1 MYKLYYAPGACS
13 LAVHVVLNEIGADYT
28 LEQVD
33 FQKRDE
39 FLKINS
45 RGAVPT
51 LEEDGKILREG
62 AAILQYLV
70 DSNNSGLLPRQGFER
85 AKALEWLSFANST
98 LHPAYSPVFGLK
110 NLDLDDAAKAK
121 LKAGYAQKIQKL
133 WDDVEQT
140 LAKNGPYLTGSTVSV
155 ADILVTVIANWTP
168 GQFGSDIKF
177 GSKTENLL
185 RSVSARPSYQK
196 ALKDEGVEY
205 KAVA

>member
-13 LAVHVVLNEIGADYT
+13 LAVHVVLHEIGGEHT
-28 LEQVD
+28 LEKVD

-45 RGAVPT
+45 RGAVPV

-98 LHPAYSPVFGLK
+98 LHPAYSPVFGLGY
-110 NLDLDDAAKAK
+110 LDLDDATKAK
-121 LKAGYAQKIQKL
+121 LKNVYRQKIQKL
-133 WDDVEQT
+133 WDDVEQHLT
-140 LAKNGPYLTGSTVSV
+140 KNGPYLTGSAVSV

-168 GQFGSDIKF
+168 GLFGSEVKF

-185 RSVSARPSYQK
+185 RSVSARPAYQK
-196 ALKDEGVEY
+196 SLKAEGVEY